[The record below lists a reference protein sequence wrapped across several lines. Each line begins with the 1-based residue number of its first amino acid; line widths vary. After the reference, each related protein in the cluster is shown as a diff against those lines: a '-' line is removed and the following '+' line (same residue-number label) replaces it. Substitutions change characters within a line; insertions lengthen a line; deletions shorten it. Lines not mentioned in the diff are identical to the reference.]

1 MEIDETFSSLEE
13 IQSLLEKD
21 GMTWR
26 ISVDDDD
33 IEEEE
38 VCRSKIILESASF
51 SADADAGEIE
61 KWEAELPEIDEKDND
76 ETFEENISAEEIQ
89 KTALEN
95 AEVIYFDIFKK
106 KTYVKTLIFCRE
118 NETGSKMYRLIGFCE
133 APMF

>member
-38 VCRSKIILESASF
+38 ICRSKIVLESASF
-51 SADADAGEIE
+51 SAEADAVEIK
-61 KWEAELPEIDEKDND
+61 KWEAELPDEKEEEND
-76 ETFEENISAEEIQ
+76 EFFEEEIPADEIQ

-95 AEVIYFDIFKK
+95 AEVIYFDLFKN
-106 KTYVKTLIFCRE
+106 KTYVKTLIFCPE
-118 NETGSKMYRLIGFCE
+118 NETGDRIYRLIGFCE

>member
-26 ISVDDDD
+26 ISVDDDA

-51 SADADAGEIE
+51 SADADAVEIE
-61 KWEAELPEIDEKDND
+61 KWEAELPDEKEEDS
-76 ETFEENISAEEIQ
+76 EERFEENSSAAEIQ
-89 KTALEN
+89 KTVLEN
-95 AEVIYFDIFKK
+95 AEVIYFDLFKK
-106 KTYVKTLIFCRE
+106 KTYVKTLIFCPE
-118 NETGSKMYRLIGFCE
+118 NETGTRIYRFVGFCE